1 MLAAAQINVGD
12 LPTWLAAVG
21 TVGALG
27 AALWQI
33 GAERRRRHEREEQ
46 ESKEQRVA
54 QAKLI
59 AAVVGPEEERKRT
72 EGFGRRG
79 IDLINGSPEP
89 RLPHC
94 RRDGGSPG

>member
-1 MLAAAQINVGD
+1 M
-12 LPTWLAAVG
+12 
-21 TVGALG
+21 
-27 AALWQI
+27 
-33 GAERRRRHEREEQ
+33 
-46 ESKEQRVA
+46 A

-89 RLPHC
+89 VYRIVAAMVALP
-94 RRDGGSPG
+94 G